1 MKKGD
6 IIKHVDLGD
15 KFYLVFDVTDSYH
28 EIEIGSAY
36 NLHEAKKICK
46 NHSILFPGCKLQ
58 IYEVV
63 REQIDKQV
71 F

>member
-36 NLHEAKKICK
+36 DLHEAKKICIS
-46 NHSILFPGCKLQ
+46 HSILFPGCKLQ
-58 IYEVV
+58 IFEVV
-63 REQIDKQV
+63 RE
-71 F
+71 

>member
-6 IIKHVDLGD
+6 IIKHADLGE

-36 NLHEAKKICK
+36 D
-46 NHSILFPGCKLQ
+46 FPGCKLQ

-63 REQIDKQV
+63 RE
-71 F
+71 